1 MFFHWYN
8 TNRMSV
14 QNIAQLT
21 YGSTIQWVSGVPFN
35 GYVLLLAA
43 LPSKTGTAYQS
54 VFLRDCQPKTEV
66 PKRIKIPI
74 REGVYDTDVRVWR
87 TDSLVPTLVRY
98 CAFFYDDSDR
108 LIANGASLFTI
119 TADPHTLTPPT
130 LTDPDVASS
139 CPTPEAVTILVP
151 SISASQA
158 KREDLGGVKNGV
170 NTAFTITVT
179 GSVVMVIWNGLILDE
194 DVGYT
199 RSGTAITMAAGY
211 IPGATDSLE
220 CLIFP

>member
-1 MFFHWYN
+1 
-8 TNRMSV
+8 MSV

-21 YGSTIQWVSGVPFN
+21 SGSTIQWVSGVPFN

-43 LPSKTGTAYQS
+43 LPSKSGTAYQS

-108 LIANGASLFTI
+108 LIGTGPSLFAVT
-119 TADPHTLTPPT
+119 TDPHTLTPPS
-130 LTDPDVASS
+130 LADPDVATS

-151 SISASQA
+151 STNAGQTI
-158 KREDLGGVKNGV
+158 RENPTGAKNGV
-170 NTAFTITVT
+170 NATFTISVV
-179 GSVVMVIWNGLILDE
+179 GSVVLVIWNGTVLDE
-194 DVGYT
+194 GVGYT
-199 RSGTAITMAAGY
+199 RSGVTITMAAGY
-211 IPGATDSLE
+211 IPISTDSLE
-220 CLIFP
+220 VVIFP

>member
-1 MFFHWYN
+1 
-8 TNRMSV
+8 MSV

-43 LPSKTGTAYQS
+43 LPSKSGTAYQS
-54 VFLRDCQPKTEV
+54 VFLRNCQPKTEV

-130 LTDPDVASS
+130 LTDPDVATS

-151 SISASQA
+151 STNAGTVT
-158 KREDLGGVKNGV
+158 REDLTGTKNGV
-170 NTAFTITVT
+170 NDTFTITIG
-179 GSVVMVIWNGLILDE
+179 GSIVMVIWNGTVLE
-194 DVGYT
+194 EGVGYT
-199 RSGTAITMAAGY
+199 RADKTITMAAGY